1 MRQIAATL
9 VIALAIAFGGAP
21 ARAAGTG
28 TVAWRD
34 FSDAVFEEA
43 KRENRF
49 VVLYLKAV
57 WCHWCH
63 VMEGTTYKDAD
74 VLDIMAKHYIPV
86 RVDQDSRPDL
96 SLRYE
101 DWGWPA
107 TIIFGPDG
115 TEIAKLRGY
124 RAPGQFLAILK
135 DVVADPSPVNYGEQP
150 AETEASATTRLPDAR
165 KAELEAF
172 FRRGFDAENGGWG
185 ELHKFVD
192 AQAMELALALAK
204 RGDGDAERMAR
215 LTLTQSFKLIDPAW
229 GGVYQYSD
237 KADWKS
243 PHYEKI
249 MSIQASHLMLY
260 SLAHAQW
267 AAQEHREAAGRVYRY
282 LVDFL
287 TAPEGAFYTSQD
299 ADSVPGDH
307 GSEFFALDDAGRR
320 QRPMPRIDTNIYA
333 RENGWA
339 IAAMAAYF
347 DATGEGEALERAVKA
362 ARWIATN
369 RALPNEPKRGGGFA
383 HGPADRGGPF
393 LGDTL
398 AMGQAFLALYRS
410 TSDLEWLER
419 AAAAA
424 AFIVERFADPMTGGF
439 FTSAPETHSGVLG
452 KPAKSRDENVAA
464 VRFLNLLN
472 RYSGD
477 ERWRQAAER
486 GFGYLASPAV
496 IDALDFLPGVLLAE
510 RELQREPVHI
520 TVVGGHGD
528 RTARGL
534 YAAALSYP
542 SSYKRA
548 EWWDPAKGKL
558 PNHDVEYPDLGEPAA
573 FACSNRIC
581 SLPVFD
587 PKDLPAAVDRLYR

>member
-1 MRQIAATL
+1 MRRIVT
-9 VIALAIAFGGAP
+9 ALAMMMALLGGGTQ
-21 ARAAGTG
+21 AAGPDAI
-28 TVAWRD
+28 AWRD
-34 FSDAVFEEA
+34 FSDEVFAEA

-63 VMEGTTYKDAD
+63 VMEATTYKDAD
-74 VLDIMAKHYIPV
+74 VLDTMAKHYIPV

-107 TIIFGPDG
+107 TIVFGPDG

-124 RAPGQFLAILK
+124 RQPEQFLAILK
-135 DVVADPSPVNYGEQP
+135 DVVADPTPVNYGDLP
-150 AETEASATTRLPDAR
+150 AETETSAATRLPEQR

-172 FRRGFDAENGGWG
+172 FRKGYDAENGGWG

-192 AQAMELALALAK
+192 AQAVEYALTLAK
-204 RGDGDAERMAR
+204 RGDKDAEQMAR
-215 LTLTQSFKLIDPAW
+215 LTLKQSFNLIDPAW

-249 MSIQASHLMLY
+249 MSIQASHLTLY

-267 AAQEHREAAGRVYRY
+267 RTPEHRQAAEQVYRY
-282 LVDFL
+282 LVRFL
-287 TAPEGAFYTSQD
+287 TAPEGALYTSQD
-299 ADSVPGDH
+299 ADSVQGDH
-307 GSEFFALDDAGRR
+307 GSDFFALDDAGRR
-320 QRPMPRIDTNIYA
+320 GKPMPRIDTNIYA

-339 IAAMAAYF
+339 IAAMAAYH
-347 DATGEGEALERAVKA
+347 DATGEREPLERAITA
-362 ARWIATN
+362 ARWVIAN
-369 RALPNEPKRGGGFA
+369 RSLSNGGFS
-383 HGPADRGGPF
+383 HGASDKGGPF
-393 LGDTL
+393 LGDNL
-398 AMGQAFLALYRS
+398 AMAQAFLALYRS
-410 TSDLEWLER
+410 TSDVGWLKR
-419 AAAAA
+419 AGDTAG
-424 AFIVERFADPMTGGF
+424 FIIDRFIDPMTGGF
-439 FTSAPETHSGVLG
+439 FSSAPESHSGVLG
-452 KPAKSRDENVAA
+452 KPAKSRDDNVAT

-472 RYSGD
+472 RYSG
-477 ERWRQAAER
+477 EQRWRDAAER

-520 TVVGGHGD
+520 TIVGGHKD
-528 RTARGL
+528 AVARGL
-534 YAAALSYP
+534 YGAALSYASP
-542 SSYKRA
+542 YKRA
-548 EWWDPAKGKL
+548 EWWDPATGKL

-587 PKDLPAAVDRLYR
+587 AKDLPAAVDRLYR

>member
-1 MRQIAATL
+1 M
-9 VIALAIAFGGAP
+9 
-21 ARAAGTG
+21 ARAAGPDA
-28 TVAWRD
+28 VAWRD
-34 FSDAVFEEA
+34 FSDGVFEEA

-63 VMEGTTYKDAD
+63 VMEGTTYKDPD
-74 VLDIMAKHYIPV
+74 VFETMGKHYIPV

-107 TIIFGPDG
+107 TIIFGPYG

-124 RAPGQFLAILK
+124 RTPGQFLAILK
-135 DVVADPSPVNYGEQP
+135 DVVADPSPVNYGDAP
-150 AETEASATTRLPDAR
+150 AETETSATTRLPFAR
-165 KAELEAF
+165 KAELEVF
-172 FRRGFDAENGGWG
+172 FRQGFDAENGGWG

-192 AQAMELALALAK
+192 APATEYALALAK
-204 RGDGDAERMAR
+204 RGDQDAERMAR
-215 LTLTQSFKLIDPAW
+215 LTLRQSFNLIDPAW

-237 KADWKS
+237 QADWKS

-249 MSIQASHLMLY
+249 MSIQAAHLMLY

-267 AAQEHREAAGRVYRY
+267 GMQEHRDAAHRVYRY

-287 TAPEGAFYTSQD
+287 TSPEGAFYTSQD
-299 ADSVPGDH
+299 ADSVQGDH
-307 GSEFFALDDAGRR
+307 GSEFFTLDDAGRR
-320 QRPMPRIDTNIYA
+320 ARPMPRIDTSIYA

-339 IAAMAAYF
+339 ITAMAAYF
-347 DATGEGEALERAVKA
+347 DATGEGESLARALEA
-362 ARWIATN
+362 ARWILAN
-369 RALPNEPKRGGGFA
+369 RSLPGGGFA
-383 HGPADRGGPF
+383 HGSADKGGPF

-410 TSDLEWLER
+410 TVEFEWLRR
-419 AAAAA
+419 AADAA
-424 AFIVERFADPMTGGF
+424 AFIVGRFVDPMTGGF
-439 FTSAPETHSGVLG
+439 FTSAPETHSSVLG

-464 VRFLNLLN
+464 VRFLNLLH
-472 RYSGD
+472 RYTGD
-477 ERWRQAAER
+477 ARWREAAER

-496 IDALDFLPGVLLAE
+496 IEAIDFLPGVLLAE

-528 RTARGL
+528 RTAHGL

-542 SSYKRA
+542 SFYKRA
-548 EWWDPAKGKL
+548 EWWDPIKGKL